1 MPEDTLDPIFPDI
14 SEMDRAFS
22 RVTLSKPLSSPPPLD
37 GEWITLFRTED

>member
-22 RVTLSKPLSSPPPLD
+22 RVNLSKDFSSLTPPD